1 MPYPCDVPLRWSD
14 MDAYGDVNNVQ
25 FLRLLEDARVVAF
38 AEWFGP
44 EDSLLAEGVLVAR
57 HEIEYLAP
65 LEFRHAPVRVDLV
78 VTGVDGAG
86 FTLGYVLRD
95 PDEVGDHR
103 YAVAATRLVAY
114 DFAAAAPKRL
124 PASIRADLQRRED
137 ADADAHP
144 VFRWR

>member
-1 MPYPCDVPLRWSD
+1 MSTTSSSSGSLRTLGWWPSRS
-14 MDAYGDVNNVQ
+14 GS
-25 FLRLLEDARVVAF
+25 AR
-38 AEWFGP
+38 
-44 EDSLLAEGVLVAR
+44 DSLLAEGVLVAR

-65 LEFRHAPVRVDLV
+65 LEFRRPGPGRHRRHRCRRGRVHP
-78 VTGVDGAG
+78 
-86 FTLGYVLRD
+86 GYVLRD